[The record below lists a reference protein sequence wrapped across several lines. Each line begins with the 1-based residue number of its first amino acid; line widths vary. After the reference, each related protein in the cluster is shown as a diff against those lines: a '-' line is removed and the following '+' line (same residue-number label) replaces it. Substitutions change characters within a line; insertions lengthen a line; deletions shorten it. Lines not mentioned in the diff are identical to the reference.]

1 MIDRPSRG
9 APPPV
14 VIGSAT
20 PVDGREG
27 DRMLLPLDAPPP
39 RRPPDDRI
47 RDLGGP
53 TMGTT
58 WSARVIAPPAV
69 TDAELLGA
77 VEAELGRVVALF
89 SPWSPDSEVS
99 RFNTAEA
106 GPVVLSDDFWALF
119 DLALDLADE
128 TNGAVDPTLG
138 ALVDLWGFGPPGPR
152 DATAGL
158 PSDEEVQAALAASGW
173 MKLRLDRPNRTA
185 FQPGGMRLDFS
196 AIGKGWAADRVSER
210 LTALG
215 ATSHLVEVG
224 GELLGRGVK
233 PDGQPW
239 WVELERPPG
248 DDSVRT
254 VAAAFDLAVATSGD
268 YRRYFGHNGRLF
280 SHSIDGHEGAP
291 IQNGLASVTVLHPS
305 AARADALAT
314 ALTVMGSEDGLAFA
328 TEAGIAARF
337 IRHDRGRFA
346 ETESP
351 AFQAMADEA

>member
-9 APPPV
+9 APPPI
-14 VIGSAT
+14 VIGSSEPEDEA
-20 PVDGREG
+20 PRL
-27 DRMLLPLDAPPP
+27 LLPVGAPHPQRPLD
-39 RRPPDDRI
+39 DHV

-58 WSARVIAPPAV
+58 WSARVLAPHTV
-69 TDAELLGA
+69 TDAELQRA
-77 VEAELGRVVALF
+77 VEDELDRATALF
-89 SPWSPDSEVS
+89 SPWTADSEIS

-106 GPVVLSDDFWALF
+106 GPVVLSEDFWSLF

-152 DATAGL
+152 DPAAGL
-158 PSDEEVQAALAASGW
+158 PSDEEVQAALAVSGW
-173 MKLRLDRPNRTA
+173 MSLRLDRPNRIA
-185 FQPGGMRLDFS
+185 IQPGGMRLDVS
-196 AIGKGWAADRVSER
+196 ALGKGWAADRVSER
-210 LTALG
+210 LARLG
-215 ATSHLVEVG
+215 ATSHLIEIG
-224 GELLGRGVK
+224 GELLGQGVK

-248 DDSVRT
+248 DEGLRT
-254 VAAAFDLAVATSGD
+254 VAAAYGLAVATTGD

-280 SHSIDGHEGAP
+280 SHSIDGREGAP
-291 IQNGLASVTVLHPS
+291 IRNSLASVTVLHPS

-314 ALTVMGSEDGLAFA
+314 ALMVMGSEDGMAFA
-328 TEAGIAARF
+328 AETEIAARF

-351 AFQAMADEA
+351 ALTAMAEEG